1 MLSADGLAFKR
12 IILAIGRTDM
22 RRGLDGLAAL
32 VRLRYGLNP
41 LDAGTLFLFCGNR
54 KDRVKGI
61 MWTGDRFIMLYIRLA
76 EGKFSWPK
84 DADEAREITG
94 DQFTRLMDGYTIDP
108 SIGKKRE
115 PVRKDPRLSRKS

>member
-1 MLSADGLAFKR
+1 MLSAEGLAFKK

-32 VRLRYGLNP
+32 VRLRYGLDP
-41 LDAGTLFLFCGNR
+41 LDAGTLFLFCGKR

-94 DQFTRLMDGYTIDP
+94 EQFMRLMDGVD
-108 SIGKKRE
+108 S
-115 PVRKDPRLSRKS
+115 

>member
-1 MLSADGLAFKR
+1 MLNADGLAFKK

-32 VRLRYGLNP
+32 VRLRYGMDP

-61 MWTGDRFIMLYIRLA
+61 MWSGDRFIMLYIRLA

-84 DADEAREITG
+84 DSDEAREITG
-94 DQFTRLMDGYTIDP
+94 EQFMRLMDGYTIDP
-108 SIGKKRE
+108 SIGKRRE
-115 PVRKDPRLSRKS
+115 AVRKDPRLSRKV